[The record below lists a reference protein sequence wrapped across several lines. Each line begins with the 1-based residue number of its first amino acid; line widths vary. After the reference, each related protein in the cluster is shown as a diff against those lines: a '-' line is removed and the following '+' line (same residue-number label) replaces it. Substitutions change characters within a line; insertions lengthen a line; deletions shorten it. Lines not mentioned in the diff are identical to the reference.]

1 MEQVALVHVVRDDT
15 VELLMLFLYQLFDE
29 VVELLVL
36 RLEVRECEAGS
47 LLELANLFEELGRL
61 RSIAAL
67 FLIASQCLLKVFLT
81 LVANLLPVVADAELV
96 LSLIHI

>member
-15 VELLMLFLYQLFDE
+15 VELLMLLLYQLFNE

-47 LLELANLFEELGRL
+47 LLELADLFKELGRL
-61 RSIAAL
+61 
-67 FLIASQCLLKVFLT
+67 
-81 LVANLLPVVADAELV
+81 
-96 LSLIHI
+96 

>member
-15 VELLMLFLYQLFDE
+15 VELLMLFLYQLFNE

-47 LLELANLFEELGRL
+47 LLELADLFKELGRL
-61 RSIAAL
+61 
-67 FLIASQCLLKVFLT
+67 
-81 LVANLLPVVADAELV
+81 
-96 LSLIHI
+96 